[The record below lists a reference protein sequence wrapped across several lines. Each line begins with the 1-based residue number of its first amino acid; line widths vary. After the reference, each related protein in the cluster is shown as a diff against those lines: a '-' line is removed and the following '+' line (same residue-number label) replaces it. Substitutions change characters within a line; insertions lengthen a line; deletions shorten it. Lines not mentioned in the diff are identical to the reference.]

1 MFTAVLE
8 TMEEV
13 QPPVTPPIDSNGDRS
28 EATLLDLCEVF
39 TLSLFSGDLIAYINT
54 MNLIAR
60 INFIIAES
68 FIP

>member
-1 MFTAVLE
+1 
-8 TMEEV
+8 MEEV

-28 EATLLDLCEVF
+28 EATFLDLCEVF
-39 TLSLFSGDLIAYINT
+39 TLTSGDLIAYINT
-54 MNLIAR
+54 MTLIPR